1 MHRGA
6 QGADALAMDNAHT
19 CEAFFLRQL
28 DIVRHQIPHIRGPKG
43 VQIEFISD
51 LKFDRIWFVVSHVL
65 SFNSSSRYFR

>member
-6 QGADALAMDNAHT
+6 QRADALAVNDTHPSDS
-19 CEAFFLRQL
+19 FFLRQL

-43 VQIEFISD
+43 VQIELVSD

-65 SFNSSSRYFR
+65 